1 MHLVDKGSRMFTL
14 QGRDCGVGGC
24 VSLTKSYDGGGVSD
38 QKGRS
43 NDGDLSSCVICTFV
57 KEILWDDGGAL
68 VGLLSSA
75 SFLVV

>member
-1 MHLVDKGSRMFTL
+1 VDKGSRMFTL

-24 VSLTKSYDGGGVSD
+24 VSLMKSYDGGGVSD
-38 QKGRS
+38 QKGWS
-43 NDGDLSSCVICTFV
+43 NDGDLSSCVICIFV
-57 KEILWDDGGAL
+57 KEILWADGGAL